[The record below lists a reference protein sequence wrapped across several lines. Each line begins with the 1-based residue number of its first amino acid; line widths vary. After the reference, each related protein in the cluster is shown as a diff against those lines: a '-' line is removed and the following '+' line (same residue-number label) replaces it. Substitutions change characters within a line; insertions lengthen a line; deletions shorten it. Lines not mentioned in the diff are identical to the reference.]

1 VGWPD
6 LLQSG
11 RYRAVLGAH
20 FVSLSGGMIGRVALT
35 VLVYRL
41 TGSPLLA
48 AATLAVSVWPSALS
62 GTLLV
67 GLAERYGGRG
77 LMVAGELTAA
87 ALYALAA
94 LPGTPVPA
102 VFGLLVVAS
111 HAGAVV
117 GAARA
122 AVLPDLVDDDALY
135 PLARAGLRL
144 ATQLA
149 QIAGYALGGILLL
162 AADPARALLLN
173 AVACLVAAAVLWFG
187 VGPLPR
193 LLPAEPTGYVRP
205 GTPPPPQRL
214 PPEPGTRTGRR
225 IRSGLAA
232 LRSAV
237 AIPRLRSLL
246 LLGWLPGA
254 MVVVP
259 GALAAPYVAGEGVP
273 DAEVGVILC
282 AAAVGAL
289 AGDLFAAHLL
299 ARGQRY
305 LVERLLP
312 LAALPLIGY
321 AMSPPVPLAAAL
333 VAAAAAGLGG
343 LVAVEQHLVDA
354 TRPVLRRRILAISLA
369 GLIAAQALT
378 IAGAG
383 ALAELVRPAFVVAAA
398 GLLGG
403 PLLLLLL
410 PTLRPRLP

>member
-1 VGWPD
+1 
-6 LLQSG
+6 
-11 RYRAVLGAH
+11 
-20 FVSLSGGMIGRVALT
+20 MIGRVALT

-48 AATLAVSVWPSALS
+48 AATLALSVWPQALS
-62 GTLLV
+62 GTLFV

-102 VFGLLVVAS
+102 VFGLLAVAS

-122 AVLPDLVDDDALY
+122 AVLPDLVDDDTLY

-205 GTPPPPQRL
+205 GTPPPPRRL
-214 PPEPGTRTGRR
+214 PPE
-225 IRSGLAA
+225 
-232 LRSAV
+232 
-237 AIPRLRSLL
+237 
-246 LLGWLPGA
+246 
-254 MVVVP
+254 
-259 GALAAPYVAGEGVP
+259 
-273 DAEVGVILC
+273 
-282 AAAVGAL
+282 
-289 AGDLFAAHLL
+289 
-299 ARGQRY
+299 
-305 LVERLLP
+305 
-312 LAALPLIGY
+312 
-321 AMSPPVPLAAAL
+321 
-333 VAAAAAGLGG
+333 
-343 LVAVEQHLVDA
+343 
-354 TRPVLRRRILAISLA
+354 
-369 GLIAAQALT
+369 
-378 IAGAG
+378 
-383 ALAELVRPAFVVAAA
+383 
-398 GLLGG
+398 
-403 PLLLLLL
+403 
-410 PTLRPRLP
+410 